1 MLPTCTLPVWSMSC
15 SSAEVRVMP
24 ICADAT
30 GSRLTCTMG
39 EGMSKSVCTHSSS
52 GILRISSMSICAAF
66 CMESV
71 LLP

>member
-1 MLPTCTLPVWSMSC
+1 
-15 SSAEVRVMP
+15 MP

-52 GILRISSMSICAAF
+52 GMRRISSMSICAAF